1 MIVVTVVAILL
12 GLAVTFQG
20 LTSLILAS
28 LIWCVLPTPLV
39 ICAIFGRGDVRAF
52 AIGGLIPWFPLLRA
66 AAPAPVLLL
75 PVWLVVMSL
84 ICGTIG
90 AATYRWVIRHT

>member
-1 MIVVTVVAILL
+1 MIVITAVAIVL
-12 GLAVTFQG
+12 GLAMTVQG

-52 AIGGLIPWFPLLRA
+52 AVGGLVPWLPLLRA
-66 AAPAPVLLL
+66 TPPGPPWLL
-75 PVWLVVMSL
+75 PFWLVVMSAL
-84 ICGTIG
+84 CGVIG
-90 AATYRWVIRHT
+90 AVTYRWVARPS

>member
-1 MIVVTVVAILL
+1 MIVITVVAILL

-39 ICAIFGRGDVRAF
+39 ICAIFGPGDVRAF

-66 AAPAPVLLL
+66 TPPGPALLI
-75 PVWLVVMSL
+75 PVWLVIMSV
-84 ICGTIG
+84 ICGMI
-90 AATYRWVIRHT
+90 AVATYRWVPRQS